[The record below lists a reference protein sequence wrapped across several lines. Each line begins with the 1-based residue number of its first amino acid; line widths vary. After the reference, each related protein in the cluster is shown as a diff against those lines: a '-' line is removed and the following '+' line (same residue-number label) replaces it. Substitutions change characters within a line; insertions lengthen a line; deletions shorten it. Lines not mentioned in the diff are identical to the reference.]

1 MQKACLSPSTFAEE
15 MGVLFE
21 WDALVWLL
29 EGAPKVYSKL
39 LCKLIQLQIN
49 VAFNC
54 NLPINHLTYRL
65 RGPPSCPNRLKNNCV
80 DVRPWLCC
88 DLPRRTSWDTEH
100 IVCKYLYL
108 YLYLHR
114 YVYLSIDPS
123 IHLFIYLIY

>member
-88 DLPRRTSWDTEH
+88 DLPRRTS
-100 IVCKYLYL
+100 
-108 YLYLHR
+108 
-114 YVYLSIDPS
+114 YVNIYIYICICISIAMSIYLSIHPS
-123 IHLFIYLIY
+123 IYLSI